1 VPQRFPFLA
10 FSRTAAWS
18 VLGLV
23 LAVLHL
29 TPPVLEAAEYY
40 ENFAG
45 ANGELDGRKTAEGFG
60 DWVAEPKFVVKD
72 GSLVL
77 SSSDPE
83 SESAWFSLPP
93 LEGKSLLRVTI
104 RCHSRGSSD
113 GAHLAF
119 GFTPFKGLDQNI
131 FNKAGALWVIDRSD
145 SYVLGYLTGPG
156 ATNQFVGEGWYAD
169 FYRDPNHPTEHSIEY
184 NLKTGEVTATVRN
197 NGNTRT
203 LVSDVPVNWAG
214 NNGHPIPLDNLA
226 SFGVSFH
233 RQTGMDLG
241 EAETAS
247 ITEITIELID

>member
-29 TPPVLEAAEYY
+29 TPQVLEAAEYH

-45 ANGELDGRKTAEGFG
+45 ADGELDGRKTAEGFG
-60 DWVAEPKFVVKD
+60 DWVAESKFVVKD

-93 LEGKSLLRVTI
+93 LEGKSLLRVTL
-104 RCHSRGSSD
+104 RCQSRGSSD

-203 LVSDVPVNWAG
+203 LVSNVPVNWAG
-214 NNGHPIPLDNLA
+214 NAAHPIPLDNLA
-226 SFGVSFH
+226 CFGVSFH
-233 RQTGMDLG
+233 RQTGLELG